1 MHINEVDGLM
11 PHFSN
16 RPLGEHWLSLSCSSG
31 AQLIASEVMDQISF
45 PRECLCCKWPFLS
58 LSGNQLKPH
67 RNGAILREIVKHKLL
82 RFVADCLMMMIK
94 LQGRHLTG
102 LEWISFG

>member
-31 AQLIASEVMDQISF
+31 AQLIASEVVDQISF

-58 LSGNQLKPH
+58 QWKAVKTPQKQCDP
-67 RNGAILREIVKHKLL
+67 EIN
-82 RFVADCLMMMIK
+82 C
-94 LQGRHLTG
+94 
-102 LEWISFG
+102 